1 MPALNGDLGR
11 NAGIRPMTILTD
23 LRVSRRFYFNERVH
37 LEGSMDVFN
46 LINRFNVAD
55 VNPLWNQAGTPTAA
69 FDPRQFQFGLRLAW

>member
-1 MPALNGDLGR
+1 MPALNGDLSR